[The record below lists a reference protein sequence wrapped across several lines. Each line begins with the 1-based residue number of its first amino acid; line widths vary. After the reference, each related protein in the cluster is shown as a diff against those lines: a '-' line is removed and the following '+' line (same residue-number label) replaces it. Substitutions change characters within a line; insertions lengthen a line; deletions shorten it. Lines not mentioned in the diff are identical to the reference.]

1 MTILANLDFMYTDY
15 FGLTEKPFSIAP
27 DPGYLYMSESHR
39 EALAHLLY
47 GLQTDGGFVLLT
59 GEVGTGKTTICKS
72 LFNQIPPE
80 VDLAFVLNPKITV
93 LELLQTICDEL
104 HIQYVNQTSTKL
116 LVDNINQHLL
126 HTNSQ
131 GRKTVLLIDEAQNLS
146 IDVLEQ
152 LRLLTNLET
161 DKRKLLQIILLGQP
175 ELRYMINR
183 PQLRQLAQ
191 RITARYH
198 LGPLE
203 KKDIEGYISHRIQ
216 VAGGQNNFFTPRAMV
231 LIHKLSL
238 GVPRLINLL
247 CDRAL
252 LGAYTQQ
259 QEAVTPTI
267 VRQAGHEIFASAP
280 RKISLNK
287 IILICVCAVTIGGI
301 AYTQLPV
308 SNDDIATN
316 QSTSEKIVKATS
328 PESTPIPTEQPQQVE
343 VQSQPQIQAW
353 PDDFG
358 FGNSANTAFR
368 DLASLW
374 GLNYISTKV
383 TPCDFAYQSGL
394 RCYERREN
402 LTTLEALNRP
412 AMLTLYDDSGHEFY
426 VVLAQVRNGMAEFHV
441 GKEIRNLPLSVLQ
454 NRWFGEYRILW
465 SPPQAYSGVVY
476 PGEQDPLIFWL
487 IDTLSIPQPEQ
498 EKANSSLAGTILGA
512 LKQFQF
518 TTGLTPDGVLGP
530 KTLIHLNQ
538 LRQTSGPYLTI
549 REDN

>member
-1 MTILANLDFMYTDY
+1 MYTDY

-72 LFNQIPPE
+72 LFSQIPPE

-104 HIQYVNQTSTKL
+104 HIPYVDQTSTKL
-116 LVDNINQHLL
+116 LVDKINHHLL

-131 GRKTVLLIDEAQNLS
+131 GRKTVVLIDEAQNLS

-175 ELRYMINR
+175 ELRDMINR

-203 KKDIEGYISHRIQ
+203 KKDIAGYISHRIQ
-216 VAGGQNNFFTPRAMV
+216 VAGGQNNFFPPRAMT

-259 QEAVTPTI
+259 QKAVTPAI
-267 VRQAGHEIFASAP
+267 VRQAGHEIFDSSP

-287 IILICVCAVTIGGI
+287 IILICFCVVTIGGI

-308 SNDDIATN
+308 SNDDITKN
-316 QSTSEKIVKATS
+316 QSASEQMVTTTSSNTHAV
-328 PESTPIPTEQPQQVE
+328 TEQSQQTE
-343 VQSQPQIQAW
+343 ILSQPQIHSW

-358 FGNSANTAFR
+358 FGNSATSAFS
-368 DLASLW
+368 DLASMW
-374 GLNYISTKV
+374 GLNYANASLA
-383 TPCDFAYQSGL
+383 PCDFAYQSGL
-394 RCYERREN
+394 RCYDRRED
-402 LTTLEALNRP
+402 LATLKALNRP
-412 AMLTLYDDSGHEFY
+412 AMLTLYDDSGRDFY
-426 VVLAQVRNGMAEFHV
+426 VVLTQIENDMAEFHA
-441 GKEIRNLPLSVLQ
+441 GTKMRKLPLGSLQ

-465 SPPQAYSGVVY
+465 SPPQAYSGVVH
-476 PGEQDPLIFWL
+476 PGAQDPLIFWL
-487 IDTLSIPQPEQ
+487 IDTLSIPQHEQ

-512 LKQFQF
+512 LKHFQF

-538 LRQTSGPYLTI
+538 LRQSAGPYLI
-549 REDN
+549 KREEH